1 MSSKSRLVPI
11 LFVISIL
18 LLTACKSIKDTIIP
32 RQPKLDKAFS
42 CSFDLTA
49 FADDRDSKMCVS
61 GDMTRYGTGI
71 WEMNITAP
79 ETVKGLNIRY
89 NEGTTAVSLGSL
101 TLDIDSSKLNDT
113 AMFKRIFD
121 AFDSCAAMHDIEL
134 YEKDGAVVYNGTDH
148 SITFDKETLLPT
160 AVEFSDGITVGIS
173 SFCDLA
179 EQVEQS
185 EQSEQSET
193 SAQ

>member
-1 MSSKSRLVPI
+1 
-11 LFVISIL
+11 
-18 LLTACKSIKDTIIP
+18 
-32 RQPKLDKAFS
+32 
-42 CSFDLTA
+42 
-49 FADDRDSKMCVS
+49 
-61 GDMTRYGTGI
+61 MTRYGTGI

-89 NEGTTAVSLGSL
+89 NEGATSVSLGSL

-134 YEKDGAVVYNGTDH
+134 YEKDGAVVYNGADH
-148 SITFDKETLLPT
+148 SIAFDKETLLPT